1 MAASLGVVGAATLS
15 GSACAQTAAQAPLT
29 IADVISLIKS
39 HITLDVSGGTVDTVK
54 SGDPNQPVTGIVT
67 TMFSTIDVIARA
79 VELKANFIIAHE
91 PTFYNHMDETQWLAD
106 HEVYKRKA
114 ALLEKNKIVVWR
126 FHDYIHAHN
135 PDGVL
140 TGFLQRLGW
149 TQYYN
154 SSAPTI
160 IDHPG
165 ITLADTIT
173 LVKRSLGI
181 NMVRFIGEDARLCKK
196 IAVMPGAWG
205 GRRQI
210 QTLHQHNPD
219 LLMVGEL
226 QEWETT
232 EYIRDARSLGMSK
245 SLLVLGHA
253 VSEEPG
259 MQWLVPWLEPKVPGV
274 QVTHVPS
281 NNPFRFS

>member
-1 MAASLGVVGAATLS
+1 
-15 GSACAQTAAQAPLT
+15 
-29 IADVISLIKS
+29 
-39 HITLDVSGGTVDTVK
+39 
-54 SGDPNQPVTGIVT
+54 
-67 TMFSTIDVIARA
+67 
-79 VELKANFIIAHE
+79 
-91 PTFYNHMDETQWLAD
+91 
-106 HEVYKRKA
+106 
-114 ALLEKNKIVVWR
+114 
-126 FHDYIHAHN
+126 
-135 PDGVL
+135 
-140 TGFLQRLGW
+140 
-149 TQYYN
+149 
-154 SSAPTI
+154 
-160 IDHPG
+160 
-165 ITLADTIT
+165 
-173 LVKRSLGI
+173 
-181 NMVRFIGEDARLCKK
+181 MVRFIGEDTHLCQK